1 MELQIRKEYYL
12 FFLLKS
18 WLKMEFNYP
27 KSSKKHLPA
36 KKRKYYDNLESIDE
50 MTFDT
55 KISYEE
61 FKTNVQMLLS

>member
-50 MTFDT
+50 MTFDA

-61 FKTNVQMLLS
+61 FENNVQMLLS

>member
-1 MELQIRKEYYL
+1 MELQTRKEYYL

-50 MTFDT
+50 MTFDA

-61 FKTNVQMLLS
+61 FENNVQMLLS